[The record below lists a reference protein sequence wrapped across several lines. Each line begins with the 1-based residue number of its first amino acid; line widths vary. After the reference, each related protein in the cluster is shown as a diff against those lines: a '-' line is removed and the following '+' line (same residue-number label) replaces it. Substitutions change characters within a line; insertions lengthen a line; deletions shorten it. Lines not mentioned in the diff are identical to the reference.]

1 MSYKTEA
8 TADNMISLQE
18 LQEMRERD
26 NAHKQEALNLLT
38 VALTFDDKFFK
49 FQLINDGNTVK
60 ITEAGNDEENN
71 FLLCNVAGDNIPAML
86 YDVLK
91 QGRAWLF

>member
-1 MSYKTEA
+1 
-8 TADNMISLQE
+8 MISLQE
-18 LQEMRERD
+18 LEEMRERD

-38 VALTFDDKFFK
+38 VALTFDEKFFK

>member
-1 MSYKTEA
+1 MSP
-8 TADNMISLQE
+8 QE
-18 LQEMRERD
+18 LQIIREQQ
-26 NAHKQEALNLLT
+26 NVVKQMALNQLA
-38 VALTFDDKFFK
+38 VALRFDSKFFN
-49 FQLINDGNTVK
+49 FELTNNGNTVK

-91 QGRAWLF
+91 QGREWLF

>member
-1 MSYKTEA
+1 
-8 TADNMISLQE
+8 MISLQE

>member
-1 MSYKTEA
+1 MVSP
-8 TADNMISLQE
+8 QE

-38 VALTFDDKFFK
+38 VALTFDDNFFK

>member
-1 MSYKTEA
+1 MSP
-8 TADNMISLQE
+8 QE
-18 LQEMRERD
+18 LQIIREQQ
-26 NAHKQEALNLLT
+26 NVVKQMALNQLA
-38 VALTFDDKFFK
+38 VALRFDSKFFN
-49 FQLINDGNTVK
+49 FELTNNGNTVK

>member
-1 MSYKTEA
+1 
-8 TADNMISLQE
+8 MISLQE
-18 LQEMRERD
+18 LEEMRERD

-38 VALTFDDKFFK
+38 VALTFDEKFFK

-71 FLLCNVAGDNIPAML
+71 FLLCNVAGDNLPAML

>member
-1 MSYKTEA
+1 MVSP
-8 TADNMISLQE
+8 QE
-18 LQEMRERD
+18 LEEMRERD

-38 VALTFDDKFFK
+38 VALTFDAKFFK

-60 ITEAGNDEENN
+60 ITDVGNDEEHN

-91 QGRAWLF
+91 QGREWLF

>member
-1 MSYKTEA
+1 
-8 TADNMISLQE
+8 MISLQE
-18 LQEMRERD
+18 LEEMRERD

-38 VALTFDDKFFK
+38 VALTFDEKFFK
-49 FQLINDGNTVK
+49 FQLIIDGNTVK

-71 FLLCNVAGDNIPAML
+71 FLLCNVAGDNLPAML

>member
-1 MSYKTEA
+1 
-8 TADNMISLQE
+8 MISLQE

-86 YDVLK
+86 CDVLK

>member
-1 MSYKTEA
+1 MSYK
-8 TADNMISLQE
+8 ADNMISLPE

>member
-1 MSYKTEA
+1 
-8 TADNMISLQE
+8 MISLQE

-38 VALTFDDKFFK
+38 VALTFDEKFFK

>member
-1 MSYKTEA
+1 MTSKE
-8 TADNMISLQE
+8 E
-18 LQEMRERD
+18 LQKMINRD

-38 VALTFDDKFFK
+38 AALTFDEKFFK
-49 FQLINDGNTVK
+49 FRLCDNGNTVK

-71 FLLCNVAGDNIPAML
+71 YLLCNVAGDNIPAML

-91 QGRAWLF
+91 QGREWLF

>member
-1 MSYKTEA
+1 
-8 TADNMISLQE
+8 MISLQE
-18 LQEMRERD
+18 LEEMRERD

>member
-1 MSYKTEA
+1 MVSP
-8 TADNMISLQE
+8 QE
-18 LQEMRERD
+18 LQKMRERY

>member
-1 MSYKTEA
+1 MSP
-8 TADNMISLQE
+8 QE
-18 LQEMRERD
+18 LQIIREQQ
-26 NAHKQEALNLLT
+26 NVVKQMELNQLA
-38 VALTFDDKFFK
+38 VALRFDSKFFN
-49 FQLINDGNTVK
+49 FELTNNGNTVK

-91 QGRAWLF
+91 QGREWLF

>member
-1 MSYKTEA
+1 
-8 TADNMISLQE
+8 MISLQE
-18 LQEMRERD
+18 LEEMRERD

-71 FLLCNVAGDNIPAML
+71 FLLCNDAGDNIPAML

>member
-1 MSYKTEA
+1 MVSP
-8 TADNMISLQE
+8 QE
-18 LQEMRERD
+18 LQKMREIY

-38 VALTFDDKFFK
+38 VALTFDEKFFK

>member
-1 MSYKTEA
+1 MVSP
-8 TADNMISLQE
+8 QE

>member
-1 MSYKTEA
+1 MVSP
-8 TADNMISLQE
+8 QE
-18 LQEMRERD
+18 LQEMREL
-26 NAHKQEALNLLT
+26 NNVAKQAALRHLSA
-38 VALTFDDKFFK
+38 ALVHDLKYFNFE
-49 FQLINDGNTVK
+49 LINNGNTVK

-91 QGRAWLF
+91 KGREWLF

>member
-1 MSYKTEA
+1 
-8 TADNMISLQE
+8 MISWQE
-18 LQEMRERD
+18 LEEMRERD

-49 FQLINDGNTVK
+49 FQLINDGNTVQ
-60 ITEAGNDEENN
+60 ITEAGNNDEAPRYL
-71 FLLCNVAGDNIPAML
+71 FCNVAGDNIPAML

-91 QGRAWLF
+91 QGREWLF

>member
-1 MSYKTEA
+1 MM
-8 TADNMISLQE
+8 NQQE
-18 LQEMRERD
+18 LQKMRERD
-26 NAHKQEALNLLT
+26 NAEKQKALNFLT
-38 VALTFDDKFFK
+38 VILTWDSKFFK
-49 FQLINDGNTVK
+49 FELINDGNTVK